1 MRNTIYTLMFT
12 LFLVMSQSCTE
23 NITVKQT
30 LNTKPALFPDY
41 DETVIPCNIAPLN
54 FKILSDDKEVAA
66 TFAWNGY
73 TFQVRGNGRQIRIS
87 PSDWKKL
94 LEKAKGDTVN
104 VTVARKKAGIWEA
117 YLPIKIQVAE
127 ETIDPYL
134 VYRLI
139 EPGYE
144 LWSEMGIYQRN
155 LTNFDET
162 PVIENHLTGKNCMNC
177 HAFCAQDPNKMVLHM
192 RATYPCT
199 ILIDGDKMEKLNTQT
214 EQTISPLVYP
224 SWHPS
229 GNYIAFSV
237 NETQQAF
244 HISDK
249 NRVEVF
255 DKQSDVV
262 VYDAG
267 RHEIV
272 TSPLLFSKT
281 AYETFPT
288 FSPDGKTLYF
298 CSAEAKEMPKE
309 FSKAKYNLCSISF
322 DPATR
327 TFGQQVDTLYNASG
341 SKSVSFPRVSPDG
354 RFLLYTLSGYGNFS
368 IWHKDA
374 DLYMADLQTK
384 KSFRLGNACSD
395 DVESYH
401 SWSSNSHWIVFSSRR
416 IDGLYTRPYIAFI
429 DPKSGEASKP
439 FLLPQEDPDYYER
452 SLKSFNIPELVKGE
466 IDKPAYQIAITA
478 KKEPGVNITFHK

>member
-66 TFAWNGY
+66 TFACNGY

-94 LEKAKGDTVN
+94 LEKAKGDAVN

-327 TFGQQVDTLYNASG
+327 TFGLQVDTLYNASG
-341 SKSVSFPRVSPDG
+341 GKSVSFPRVSPDG
-354 RFLLYTLSGYGNFS
+354 RFLLYTLSGYGN
-368 IWHKDA
+368 
-374 DLYMADLQTK
+374 LYSPRGGSDS
-384 KSFRLGNACSD
+384 SFISRL
-395 DVESYH
+395 H
-401 SWSSNSHWIVFSSRR
+401 LNSEELDFCRLLCVQIVNEFR
-416 IDGLYTRPYIAFI
+416 I
-429 DPKSGEASKP
+429 KENNNK
-439 FLLPQEDPDYYER
+439 
-452 SLKSFNIPELVKGE
+452 NI
-466 IDKPAYQIAITA
+466 
-478 KKEPGVNITFHK
+478 